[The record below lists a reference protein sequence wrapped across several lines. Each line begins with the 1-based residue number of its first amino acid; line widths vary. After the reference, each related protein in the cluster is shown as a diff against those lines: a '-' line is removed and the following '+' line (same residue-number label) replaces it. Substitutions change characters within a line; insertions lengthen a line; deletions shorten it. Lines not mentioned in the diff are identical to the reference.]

1 MTNTLFLSGLEVV
14 RIESQANFINIG
26 ERTNVA
32 GSIQFKRAIQEKDYV
47 KAIAIAREQ
56 VESGS
61 VILDINMDDALIEG
75 VEAMRTFLNLLAA
88 EPDISRVP
96 LMIDSSKW
104 EIIEAG
110 LQCAQGKCIVNSLSL
125 KDGDELFIER
135 AKLARK
141 YGAAV
146 VVMAF
151 DEHGQAD
158 HLR

>member
-61 VILDINMDDALIEG
+61 VILDINMDDALIDG

-88 EPDISRVP
+88 EP
-96 LMIDSSKW
+96 
-104 EIIEAG
+104 
-110 LQCAQGKCIVNSLSL
+110 
-125 KDGDELFIER
+125 
-135 AKLARK
+135 
-141 YGAAV
+141 
-146 VVMAF
+146 
-151 DEHGQAD
+151 
-158 HLR
+158 